1 MSAIL
6 CILGFI
12 VLGAMVN
19 NSYLQFY
26 DQKICLLLG
35 NPKTWSFHSSACAFT
50 IAIGLMIAAG
60 GVGLFAMDFVT
71 WKRSDRFKGKRASI
85 AAMLIAPT
93 MSFFAFSTAIV
104 IGVGIKDFCN
114 NYEANGVPRPDS
126 CHANLKNISGLETGV
141 GAATVAGFIS
151 GFYGVSE
158 YLQYRRRHVN
168 GDKW

>member
-1 MSAIL
+1 MSAII

-12 VLGAMVN
+12 VLGTMVN
-19 NSYLQFY
+19 NSYLQ
-26 DQKICLLLG
+26 
-35 NPKTWSFHSSACAFT
+35 
-50 IAIGLMIAAG
+50 LMIAAG

-158 YLQYRRRHVN
+158 YFQYRRRHIN

>member
-1 MSAIL
+1 MSFAANTGFLKADFLMSAIL
-6 CILGFI
+6 CLLGFI
-12 VLGAMVN
+12 VLGSMAN
-19 NSYLQFY
+19 NSYLQ
-26 DQKICLLLG
+26 
-35 NPKTWSFHSSACAFT
+35 
-50 IAIGLMIAAG
+50 LMIAAG

-85 AAMLIAPT
+85 AAMFIAPT

-114 NYEANGVPRPDS
+114 NFEVNGVPRPDS
-126 CHANLKNISGLETGV
+126 CHADLKNFSGLQTGV

-151 GFYGVSE
+151 AFYGVSE
-158 YLQYRRRHVN
+158 YLQYRRRHIN